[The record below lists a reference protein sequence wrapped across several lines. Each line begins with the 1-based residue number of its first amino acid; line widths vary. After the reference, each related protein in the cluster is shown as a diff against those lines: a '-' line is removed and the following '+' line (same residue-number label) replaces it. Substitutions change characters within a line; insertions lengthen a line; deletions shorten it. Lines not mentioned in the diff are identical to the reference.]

1 MKTVE
6 GNRLVLVTM
15 SRVYFEEQERSR
27 QVSQDMIL
35 NTPQQRAWGGEVE
48 QSDVPAG
55 GCTDGG
61 PRPV

>member
-6 GNRLVLVTM
+6 WNLLFLVTM
-15 SRVYFEEQERSR
+15 LRVYFEEQERSR
-27 QVSQDMIL
+27 HVSQYDSQYRSR
-35 NTPQQRAWGGEVE
+35 PWGGEVE